1 MRVKIFSNTKHSILL
16 WHRIPFKQTKMKE
29 QFRCCSSPTFLELT
43 NWDFYSGVISCRLT
57 DFCLESF
64 SLKLTQIFRFCD
76 LKMFTQKINTQ
87 YIRSLCFS
95 CLAGVRF
102 CWLNCLYDALT
113 VWLNCLPNAP
123 SPWQQHLMS
132 HTPPRKYLEQTIHCV
147 DRICEN

>member
-1 MRVKIFSNTKHSILL
+1 MKAVNYYQKAL
-16 WHRIPFKQTKMKE
+16 HRG
-29 QFRCCSSPTFLELT
+29 CCSSPTFLELT